1 MFTLSGMHPNLP
13 TVMLFLRVTARI
25 SAVFLASAF
34 AASALRQL
42 WTSPITLWMAANRH
56 RFTMLFAFSHTFHL
70 AGVAALISV
79 VPERFSTMAALPTF
93 IFGGLGYALI
103 YYAAVAAFSRRKNP
117 ELRDSKMQTAILY
130 ILWTVFTLAF
140 VLGMRSHVWI
150 YAPLVTMML
159 LAWIARLY
167 ARRVSATVAT
177 AGAPI

>member
-1 MFTLSGMHPNLP
+1 MHLDLP
-13 TVMLFLRVTARI
+13 TVLLFLRVTARI
-25 SAVFLASAF
+25 SAIFLASAF

-56 RFTMLFAFSHTFHL
+56 RFTMLFALSHTLHL
-70 AGVAALISV
+70 AGVAALISL
-79 VPERFSTMAALPTF
+79 VPERFSTMSALPTF

-130 ILWTVFTLAF
+130 MLWTVFTLAF
-140 VLGMRSHVWI
+140 VLEIRKSVWI

-159 LAWIARLY
+159 LAWIVRIC
-167 ARRVSATVAT
+167 ARRASAIVAT
-177 AGAPI
+177 AGVAA